1 MYKCIVDFSVECAGE
16 QFMFTSGTLW
26 NAKENEF
33 GSIVI
38 SNSANMITISKNMF
52 EKFFEKE

>member
-1 MYKCIVDFSVECAGE
+1 MYKCIVDFSVERAGE
-16 QFMFTSGTLW
+16 QFMFTRGTLW
-26 NAKENEF
+26 NAKEDEF